1 MGQLTLILGGAR
13 SGKSSFAEE
22 LAREMR
28 GQVVYVATA
37 EALDEE
43 MKARIAKHQKGR
55 PEDWQTLEAPRDI
68 ARTWLE
74 KGAETDVIILDCVT
88 LLVSNLLIASAEG
101 EDQPD
106 ESKATGLVRAE
117 IEALL
122 SAVEEGSSHWIV
134 VSNEVGLGLVPPN
147 PLGRVYRD
155 LLGLANQR
163 LAAGADRVYWMAA
176 GIPVPIHGY
185 RKLD

>member
-1 MGQLTLILGGAR
+1 
-13 SGKSSFAEE
+13 
-22 LAREMR
+22 
-28 GQVVYVATA
+28 
-37 EALDEE
+37 
-43 MKARIAKHQKGR
+43 
-55 PEDWQTLEAPRDI
+55 
-68 ARTWLE
+68 
-74 KGAETDVIILDCVT
+74 VT